1 MPRIKK
7 IIRQEIKNYVNALFH
22 IVKGGD
28 MNSLLTMII
37 ISNRI
42 YFSREMWE
50 RLLQFQNSFGD

>member
-50 RLLQFQNSFGD
+50 RLLQFQNSSVD